1 MVVSGDTVLDQYDEL
16 EEWYSRIEEL
26 ADNYDSES
34 LERSAEILNDI
45 LSDEPSTSVYE
56 LIPRASNVLSEAK
69 KDVEKNDRV
78 EISKMIQKL
87 EEEIK
92 SHPAQTKERHYDS
105 RRDQNNL

>member
-16 EEWYSRIEEL
+16 EEWYSRVEEL

-56 LIPRASNVLSEAK
+56 LIPRVSNVLSEAK

-92 SHPAQTKERHYDS
+92 SHPAQAQERHYDS
-105 RRDQNNL
+105 RREQNNL